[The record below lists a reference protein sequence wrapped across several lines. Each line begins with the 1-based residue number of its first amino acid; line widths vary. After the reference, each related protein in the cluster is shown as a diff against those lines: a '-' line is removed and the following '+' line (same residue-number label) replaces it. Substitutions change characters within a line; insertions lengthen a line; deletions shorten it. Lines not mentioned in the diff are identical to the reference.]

1 VRLKVVAASADN
13 HGAGF
18 GEAEMRCGRCAR
30 AVVEIRVRVGGA
42 DLTFRRCGRCDA
54 QAWHAADGEIGLD
67 DVLALARDE

>member
-1 VRLKVVAASADN
+1 
-13 HGAGF
+13 
-18 GEAEMRCGRCAR
+18 MRCGRCAR

-42 DLTFRRCGRCDA
+42 DLTFRRCGHCDA